1 MRKWNHVDGWKNMT
15 LWTEFCGQQQA
26 DSKSNRITPDRDIV
40 RGGNPC
46 AVFIDYVTKSAVHN
60 RLWDVLLFC
69 FYSSYMLYVLQL
81 WALFCPRGHI
91 TTGNFEMPH
100 HLILILFE
108 CLLYIDF
115 IVLTLFQ
122 TLMCNWK
129 IWRST

>member
-1 MRKWNHVDGWKNMT
+1 MSTQPVAHIISNHKTHSAHTFIEIMHEKVMGERTWHS
-15 LWTEFCGQQQA
+15 EQSFVV
-26 DSKSNRITPDRDIV
+26 SNRPILNLTGLLQTDIV

-91 TTGNFEMPH
+91 TTGNF
-100 HLILILFE
+100 IIYF
-108 CLLYIDF
+108 LYFLNAFYI
-115 IVLTLFQ
+115 
-122 TLMCNWK
+122 
-129 IWRST
+129 